1 MRNLLVLI
9 LLAAFPSSAQQGPA
23 RQSAP
28 SITPAEAPALKV
40 SQPYRVKQ
48 QGGGLGIFVDEA
60 VVFHEVGEGPSR
72 VWAAERRRRDQRM
85 GVVSLRYEWIDG
97 RTCPALETVI
107 ADIGRLPPIKM
118 AGLDTEPRGAFS
130 DVTEVTLIGP
140 PAGGGMRDL
149 VLRRDEMGPVSRWW
163 RASAKALEACWQAKQ
178 PYIPGAYD
186 LGAKLSAAQDEVEI
200 MRPY

>member
-9 LLAAFPSSAQQGPA
+9 LLAAFPSSAQQSAA

-28 SITPAEAPALKV
+28 SIAPAEAPPLKD

-97 RTCPALETVI
+97 RTCPALERVI

-163 RASAKALEACWQAKQ
+163 WAAAKALETCWQAKQ
-178 PYIPGAYD
+178 PYVAGAHD
-186 LGAKLSAAQDEVEI
+186 LHSKLSTAQDEVEI